1 MKKIEAIIKPFKLD
15 DVKEALTGIGVIGMT
30 VSEVRGFG
38 RQKGHTELYRGG
50 EYTVDFLPKIKV
62 EVVVPD
68 HFVEKVADVVAAAAK
83 TGNIGDGK
91 IFVTPVETAI
101 RIRTG
106 ERDQSA
112 LYAPPRKETLVKR
125 LSLAALTFLV
135 LGATASV
142 AVAQQPTAPPTA
154 PAPGAPTIGTPVPA
168 AAAPAPASK
177 IDKGDTA
184 WMLTSSALVL
194 LMTAPGLALFYGG
207 MVRQKNALATLMQS
221 FIIMAIISIQWV
233 LWGYSLA
240 FGPDRGGII
249 GGLEWV
255 GLRGVGQEPF
265 DAYSKTIP
273 HQAFMLFQMM
283 FAIITPALI
292 TGAFAERKKFS
303 AFLLFTVLWAT
314 VVYDPL
320 AHWVWGD
327 GGWLKKFGAL
337 DFAGGTVVHISSGVS
352 ALVCAIVLGKR
363 RGYGHQP
370 MQPHNLPMTVMGAG
384 LLWFGWF
391 GFNAG
396 SALEANGLA
405 VSAFLATNTGAA
417 AAALGWMFTEW
428 MTRGKP
434 TVLGAASGAVAGLV
448 AITPAS
454 GYVGPV
460 SSIII
465 GAIAGGLC
473 YAACNF
479 KSKLGYDDSLDVV
492 GVHGVGGTWGA
503 IATGLFAS
511 KAVNEAGGDGL
522 FFGNPGQLWT
532 QIVAIA
538 ATFALAI
545 VATYVILKVVDALV
559 GLRVSDEDEM
569 AGLDLSQ
576 HSETAYSM
584 GGGQYGEFSSTTG
597 AFAETMRA
605 AEAKPRTAH

>member
-1 MKKIEAIIKPFKLD
+1 
-15 DVKEALTGIGVIGMT
+15 
-30 VSEVRGFG
+30 
-38 RQKGHTELYRGG
+38 
-50 EYTVDFLPKIKV
+50 
-62 EVVVPD
+62 
-68 HFVEKVADVVAAAAK
+68 
-83 TGNIGDGK
+83 
-91 IFVTPVETAI
+91 
-101 RIRTG
+101 
-106 ERDQSA
+106 
-112 LYAPPRKETLVKR
+112 VKR
-125 LSLAALTFLV
+125 LSLAVLVFLL
-135 LGATASV
+135 LGAGVTL
-142 AVAQQPTAPPTA
+142 AVAQQPAAPPAGAPAVTA
-154 PAPGAPTIGTPVPA
+154 PAVGAPGP
-168 AAAPAPASK
+168 AAPAPASK

-184 WMLTSSALVL
+184 WLLTSSALVL

-207 MVRQKNALATLMQS
+207 MVRQKNALGTLMQS

-240 FGPDRGGII
+240 FGPDHGGII
-249 GGLEWV
+249 GGLDWI
-255 GLRGVGQEPF
+255 GLRGVGPEPF
-265 DAYSKTIP
+265 DVYSKTVP
-273 HQAFMLFQMM
+273 HQAFMIFQMM

-303 AFLLFTVLWAT
+303 AFLIFTVLWAT
-314 VVYDPL
+314 IVYDPL

-327 GGWLKKFGAL
+327 GGWLKKLGAL

-363 RGYGHQP
+363 RGYGVQP

-405 VSAFLATNTGAA
+405 ASAFLATNTGAA

-428 MTRGKP
+428 MARGKP

-465 GAIAGGLC
+465 GAVAGAIC

-511 KAVNEAGGDGL
+511 KAVNDAGGDGL

-532 QIVAIA
+532 QLVAIA

-545 VATYVILKVVDALV
+545 VATYVILKIVDALV
-559 GLRVSDEDEM
+559 GLRVSDEDEI

-576 HSETAYSM
+576 HSETAYAM
-584 GGGQYGEFSSTTG
+584 GGGQYGEFSSASG
-597 AFAETMRA
+597 AFAESMRS
-605 AEAKPRTAH
+605 AEAKPRVAH